1 MTKDYSSDPP
11 LLGLTHLNE
20 GNQLKFNVQYLFR
33 TQRSE
38 VKLYN
43 KLCAAKLVRYVSVMF
58 PQTSCTNC
66 SIRNFCD
73 NHV

>member
-33 TQRSE
+33 T
-38 VKLYN
+38 
-43 KLCAAKLVRYVSVMF
+43 
-58 PQTSCTNC
+58 
-66 SIRNFCD
+66 
-73 NHV
+73 